1 VRKVPVDSLRPGMK
15 VGRSIYDSCGRLLV
29 AAGAVLSRGYIRR
42 LKAYG
47 VPAVYIDDGLLPDVC
62 VEDVT
67 SDDVRVQA
75 MKQVR
80 LLLEE
85 ETQGAPVGRALIR
98 VQEMAQT
105 VNEIID
111 QLLSRESV
119 VVNLTDIRSLDDYT
133 FGHSVNVCVL
143 SLITGITLGYGR
155 EELFRLGMGAV
166 LHDIGKVRVPEEIL
180 NKPGS
185 LTGEEFEV
193 VKQHTVYGYELL
205 RSLPDVGHASAYVAL
220 QHHERHDGQGYP
232 EGLRGDE
239 IHPFAR
245 IVAVADVFDALTSD
259 RVYRRALPVHE
270 AWEMLAGSGD
280 YFFEFRIVR
289 AFLFNVAAYPVG
301 TIVALSS
308 GEVGV
313 VVETARGLSR
323 HPRVRV
329 LFDAGGAPVTDGRE
343 WHLAKERGVTVVR
356 VVGEEELE
364 NPEIKKEAEN

>member
-1 VRKVPVDSLRPGMK
+1 MRKVPVDSLRPGMK
-15 VGRSIYDSCGRLLV
+15 VGRSIYDSRGQLLL
-29 AAGAVLSRGYIRR
+29 AAGTLLSRGYIRR

-47 VPAVYIDDGLLPDVC
+47 VPAVYIDDGLLPDAC
-62 VEDVT
+62 VEDVI

-98 VQEMAQT
+98 VQEMART

-119 VVNLTDIRSLDDYT
+119 VVNLVDIRSLDDYT

-143 SLITGITLGYGR
+143 SLITGITLGYSR
-155 EELFRLGMGAV
+155 EDLFRLGMGAI
-166 LHDIGKVRVPEEIL
+166 LHDIGKIHVPEEIL
-180 NKPGS
+180 NKPGP

-193 VKQHTVYGYELL
+193 VKQHTVWGYELL
-205 RSLPDVGHASAYVAL
+205 RCLSDVGHASACVAL
-220 QHHERHDGQGYP
+220 QHHERHDGHGYP

-259 RVYRRALPVHE
+259 RAYRRALPVHE
-270 AWEMLAGSGD
+270 AWEMLAGSGGFLFD
-280 YFFEFRIVR
+280 FRIVR
-289 AFLFNVAAYPVG
+289 AFLYNVAAYPVG
-301 TIVALSS
+301 TVVALSS
-308 GEVGV
+308 GEIGV
-313 VVETARGLSR
+313 VVETMRGLSR
-323 HPRVRV
+323 HPRVRI
-329 LFDAGGAPVTDGRE
+329 LFDAGGTPVTDGRE
-343 WHLAKERGVTVVR
+343 RCLAEERGVTVVR
-356 VVGEEELE
+356 VLGEEELG
-364 NPEIKKEAEN
+364 NLEIKKEAEN

>member
-1 VRKVPVDSLRPGMK
+1 MK
-15 VGRSIYDSCGRLLV
+15 VWRSIYNSRGRLLV
-29 AAGAVLSRGYIRR
+29 AAGTVLGRGYIRR
-42 LKAYG
+42 LKAHG
-47 VPAVYIDDGLLPDVC
+47 VPAVYIDDGLLPGVC
-62 VEDVT
+62 VEDVI

-85 ETQGAPVGRALIR
+85 EPQGAPAGRALIR
-98 VQEMAQT
+98 VQEIAQA

-111 QLLSRESV
+111 ELLSRESV
-119 VVNLTDIRSLDDYT
+119 VVNLADIRSLDDYT

-180 NKPGS
+180 NKPGP

-193 VKQHTVYGYELL
+193 VKQHTVCGYELL
-205 RSLPDVGHASAYVAL
+205 QCLSGVGHAPACVAL

-245 IVAVADVFDALTSD
+245 IVAVADVFDALTAD

-270 AWEMLAGSGD
+270 AWEMLAGSGGFLFD
-280 YFFEFRIVR
+280 FRIVR
-289 AFLFNVAAYPVG
+289 AFLYNVAAYPVG
-301 TIVALSS
+301 TVVALSS
-308 GEVGV
+308 GEIGV
-313 VVETARGLSR
+313 VVETVRGLSR
-323 HPRVRV
+323 QPRVRV

-343 WHLAKERGVTVVR
+343 RHLAGERGITVVR
-356 VVGEEELE
+356 VVVEDELG
-364 NPEIKKEAEN
+364 NLEIKIKKLKNK